1 MVEFGLKLE
10 DNKVDKWSTKYI
22 DYEKLKSILK
32 RAKSGYEY
40 RDELISRMP
49 AAVVTEVTVER
60 ERKKKESAVSLLS
73 GVSGISGSGGGPI
86 VRGGGGAGGGV
97 PLEMISSGVPMEM
110 TVPKLSSNS
119 LPNTA
124 MLTTATTTAALEA
137 TTNKNNNNKDGG

>member
-73 GVSGISGSGGGPI
+73 GFSGISGGGAPI
-86 VRGGGGAGGGV
+86 VRGGAGAVGGGV

-124 MLTTATTTAALEA
+124 AMLTTATTTAALE
-137 TTNKNNNNKDGG
+137 T